1 MCAGPLV
8 ESLLTFRIMRLPR
21 VGLALSLLL
30 SAPVALATLTTSHEA
45 HASVSFAVGYDALVS
60 DSDAVAIVTPMES
73 RSVWEDNRIVTYT
86 HIKVEE
92 GVAGALGTGSETWV
106 RTLGGAV
113 GKIGQLVDGEPV
125 FVMGKSTL
133 VFARALKPGT
143 FQIVARAQGQYPV
156 VTDPQTKRRSLM
168 KNANCGVLVPR
179 MVPTQSTNPDTSA
192 AGQAAQPGQVAPAGQ
207 APIARGAQTAVVAAV
222 DVIHG
227 RMLEDVARDIA
238 GQWKRLHK

>member
-8 ESLLTFRIMRLPR
+8 KTLLASTIMRLPR
-21 VGLALSLLL
+21 VGLALSLLF
-30 SAPVALATLTTSHEA
+30 AVPVGLATLTTSHEA
-45 HASVSFAVGYDALVS
+45 HASVSFAVGYDALVA
-60 DSDAVAIVTPMES
+60 DSDAVAVVTPMES

-86 HIKVEE
+86 HLKVEE
-92 GVAGALGTGSETWV
+92 GVAGSLGTGSETWV
-106 RTLGGAV
+106 RTLGGAI

-133 VFARALKPGT
+133 VFARSLKPGT

-156 VTDPQTKRRSLM
+156 VIDPQTKRRSLL

-179 MVPTQSTNPDTSA
+179 MVPVQSSPETSGTA
-192 AGQAAQPGQVAPAGQ
+192 QAGQVAPAGQ
-207 APIARGAQTAVVAAV
+207 APIARAAQTTVVAAV
-222 DVIHG
+222 DVLHG
-227 RMLEDVARDIA
+227 RMLEDVARDVA

>member
-8 ESLLTFRIMRLPR
+8 KTLLASIIMRLPR
-21 VGLALSLLL
+21 VGLALSLLF
-30 SAPVALATLTTSHEA
+30 AVPVGLATLTTFHEA
-45 HASVSFAVGYDALVS
+45 HASVSFAVGYDALVA
-60 DSDAVAIVTPMES
+60 DSDAVAVVTPMES

-86 HIKVEE
+86 HLKVEE
-92 GVAGALGTGSETWV
+92 GVAGSLGTGSETWV
-106 RTLGGAV
+106 RTLGGAI

-133 VFARALKPGT
+133 VFARSLKPGT

-156 VTDPQTKRRSLM
+156 VVDPQTKRRSLL

-179 MVPTQSTNPDTSA
+179 MAPVQSTPESGA
-192 AGQAAQPGQVAPAGQ
+192 AGQVAPAGQ
-207 APIARGAQTAVVAAV
+207 APIARAAQTTVVAAV

-227 RMLEDVARDIA
+227 RMLEDVARDVA